1 MPHYFNRRRSYSVK
15 WCTQMQPEFLKM
27 VAMLCGRILTY
38 PRCFHEKALKV
49 WLLSY
54 LMRASDSRC
63 NVLSTFNNFFE
74 ERTLGIGTIL
84 LDIAGTQY
92 SVHTC
97 FFLFFFFFPG
107 FSNRLSTYSEVKGRK
122 TNILRIL
129 LLSDTAT
136 LRYEDWFKYE
146 WIAANARVK
155 SVRIAG
161 EKSWWVHSPQNWF
174 VQYYLMSDFISS
186 LITHLY
192 FDLGKKNI
200 DCNFFFYSSPWS
212 SFS

>member
-1 MPHYFNRRRSYSVK
+1 
-15 WCTQMQPEFLKM
+15 M

-38 PRCFHEKALKV
+38 PRCFHEKASKV
-49 WLLSY
+49 WLVSY
-54 LMRASDSRC
+54 LMRESDSRC

-97 FFLFFFFFPG
+97 FFFLFFFFSG

-136 LRYEDWFKYE
+136 LRYED
-146 WIAANARVK
+146 
-155 SVRIAG
+155 
-161 EKSWWVHSPQNWF
+161 
-174 VQYYLMSDFISS
+174 
-186 LITHLY
+186 
-192 FDLGKKNI
+192 
-200 DCNFFFYSSPWS
+200 
-212 SFS
+212 

>member
-1 MPHYFNRRRSYSVK
+1 MCWVHSTTFSRKGLWVSVQFYSTLRVLNTV
-15 WCTQMQPEFLKM
+15 CTP
-27 VAMLCGRILTY
+27 V
-38 PRCFHEKALKV
+38 
-49 WLLSY
+49 
-54 LMRASDSRC
+54 
-63 NVLSTFNNFFE
+63 FF
-74 ERTLGIGTIL
+74 
-84 LDIAGTQY
+84 
-92 SVHTC
+92 C
-97 FFLFFFFFPG
+97 FFFFPG